1 MIFTSLTNFLTGKP
15 LVVPPRSLVLLTPAG
30 SIVKS
35 QSGRPVPVPR
45 GSRITPVQHDVVLDS
60 EGNPVLETN
69 GHPLQV
75 TPGNASNV
83 NCEMYKLRGV
93 NYCLEEKLTFL
104 FQMAKILLLKSF
116 QGAKIN

>member
-1 MIFTSLTNFLTGKP
+1 MIFTSLTYYITGKP
-15 LVVPPRSLVLLTPAG
+15 LVVPPRSLVLLSPAG

-45 GSRITPVQHDVVLDS
+45 GSRITPVQHDVVLDN

-75 TPGNASNV
+75 TPGKASNV
-83 NCEMYKLRGV
+83 NNEMYNPKEV
-93 NYCLEEKLTFL
+93 NYCLAG
-104 FQMAKILLLKSF
+104 Q
-116 QGAKIN
+116 

>member
-1 MIFTSLTNFLTGKP
+1 MIFTSLTYYLTGKP

-75 TPGNASNV
+75 TPG
-83 NCEMYKLRGV
+83 
-93 NYCLEEKLTFL
+93 
-104 FQMAKILLLKSF
+104 
-116 QGAKIN
+116 